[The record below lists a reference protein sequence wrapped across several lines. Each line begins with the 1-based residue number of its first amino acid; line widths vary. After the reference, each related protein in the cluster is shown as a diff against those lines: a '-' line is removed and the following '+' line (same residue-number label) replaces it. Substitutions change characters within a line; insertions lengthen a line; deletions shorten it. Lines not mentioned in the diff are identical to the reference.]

1 MNRAAGSAL
10 SRVVPPV
17 PSPADRST
25 DERLVEAVLSGDREA
40 FSELVGRHQRG
51 VLAFAARVTGDR
63 EAAPDIAQETFL
75 KAFCALAS
83 FDPNYRFSTWLYRIA
98 SNCAVDHLRRR
109 RVRIPSRVGGE
120 REDGS
125 PEARIRAADPSPDQL
140 LRCRELEGRLDEEI
154 RRLPRRYRQLL
165 HLRHREQLR
174 YDEIARATGIP
185 IGTVKNRIFRAR
197 EILRN
202 RLADVLDREG

>member
-1 MNRAAGSAL
+1 MSQAAEPGPSAVL
-10 SRVVPPV
+10 PTVPRPV
-17 PSPADRST
+17 ERST
-25 DERLVEAVLSGDREA
+25 DERLVAAVLSGEREA

-51 VLAFAARVTGDR
+51 VLAFAARMTGDR

-83 FDPNYRFSTWLYRIA
+83 FDPKFRFSTWLYRIA

-109 RVRIPSRVGGE
+109 RARIPSRVGRDAEGE
-120 REDGS
+120 T
-125 PEARIRAADPSPDQL
+125 PEAQIRASDPSPDQL
-140 LRCRELEGRLDEEI
+140 LRCRELAGRLDVEI
-154 RRLPRRYRQLL
+154 RALPPQYRQLL
-165 HLRHREQLR
+165 HLRHQGQLR

-202 RLADVLDREG
+202 RLADILDGEG

>member
-1 MNRAAGSAL
+1 MSQAVEPRS
-10 SRVVPPV
+10 SRVLPLAPD
-17 PSPADRST
+17 SGDRTT
-25 DERLVEAVLSGDREA
+25 DAILVEAVLSGERNA

-51 VLAFAARVTGDR
+51 VLAFAARMTGDR

-75 KAFCALAS
+75 KAFCSLGS
-83 FDPNYRFSTWLYRIA
+83 FDPRFRFSTWLYRIA

-109 RVRIPSRVGGE
+109 RARIPSRAGRDAE
-120 REDGS
+120 SES
-125 PEARIRAADPSPDQL
+125 PETQIRASDPSPDQL
-140 LRCRELEGRLDEEI
+140 LRCRELAGRLDEEI
-154 RRLPRRYRQLL
+154 RALPPRYRQLL
-165 HLRHREQLR
+165 HLRHKGQLR

-202 RLADVLDREG
+202 RLADVLDGEG

>member
-1 MNRAAGSAL
+1 
-10 SRVVPPV
+10 
-17 PSPADRST
+17 
-25 DERLVEAVLSGDREA
+25 VEEVLSGEREA
-40 FSELVGRHQRG
+40 FAELVARHQRG
-51 VLAFAARVTGDR
+51 VLAFAARMTGDR

-83 FDPNYRFSTWLYRIA
+83 FDRKFRFTTWLYRIA

-109 RVRIPSRVGGE
+109 RVRIPSRVGRAAEGE
-120 REDGS
+120 S
-125 PEARIRAADPSPDQL
+125 PEVQIRASDPSPDQL
-140 LRCRELEGRLDEEI
+140 LRCRELADRLDDEI
-154 RRLPRRYRQLL
+154 RALPPQYRQLL
-165 HLRHREQLR
+165 HLRHRGQLR

-202 RLADVLDREG
+202 RLADVLDGEG